1 MKPPAGKRRTGT
13 RKVRLEDIA
22 ERVGVSL
29 STVSRA
35 IAGEKGV
42 RPEIRDLILEAA
54 RASNYAVPAQVQGR
68 KVIVAASSAA
78 MIDYVR
84 NQFTAYVLEGLSER
98 AAMLGLELVTRA
110 IADQDEERAMLDEAR
125 ADPQVAGI
133 VFLTIDDERMLA
145 ATRGFAKPVVLLN
158 CDDPDMRLSSV
169 TPCNRS
175 AARMATDYLIRHGHR
190 RILFLMR
197 PGRRTIERRL
207 EGWRD
212 ALSGHGLPV
221 PDDLVEVVDD
231 WVPDL
236 AAQALLRRIGSRG
249 LDFTAVLAAGDSLAA
264 GAMVGVQQ
272 AGHRVPEDVSVM
284 GIDDLPQ
291 AAFLTPPLTSMH
303 VPKREI
309 GMVALGLLQD
319 ALAGPPMPARR
330 VELACHLVER
340 RSVAPARDLP
350 KVPEGPDGPDEVRGI
365 SEGANPATA
374 WPPARRG
381 ADRTDGH
388 GSRPKD
394 R

>member
-1 MKPPAGKRRTGT
+1 MKPMPGKRGKNSR
-13 RKVRLEDIA
+13 RVRLEDIA
-22 ERVGVSL
+22 GRVGVSL

-35 IAGEKGV
+35 LAGEKGV
-42 RPEIRDLILEAA
+42 RPEIREQILAA
-54 RASNYAVPAQVQGR
+54 AQASNYAVPASVTGQ

-98 AAMLGLELVTRA
+98 ANALGLELVTRA
-110 IADQDEERAMLDEAR
+110 LADPDEERAMLEEAR

-133 VFLTIDDERMLA
+133 LFLTIDDERMLA
-145 ATRGFAKPVVLLN
+145 ATRGFTKPVVLLN

-175 AARMATDYLIRHGHR
+175 AARLATDYLIRQGHR

-212 ALSGHGLPV
+212 ALVEHGLPA
-221 PDDLVEVVDD
+221 PADLVEVVED
-231 WVPDL
+231 WVPEL
-236 AAQALLRRIGSRG
+236 AAQALMGRIRARG

-272 AGHRVPEDVSVM
+272 AGHAVPDDVSVM

-319 ALAGPPMPARR
+319 ALSGPAMPARR

-340 RSVAPARDLP
+340 RSVGPARTPAP
-350 KVPEGPDGPDEVRGI
+350 KEAEG
-365 SEGANPATA
+365 N
-374 WPPARRG
+374 ARRG
-381 ADRTDGH
+381 KESGDPPQASDGA
-388 GSRPKD
+388 GGLP
-394 R
+394 